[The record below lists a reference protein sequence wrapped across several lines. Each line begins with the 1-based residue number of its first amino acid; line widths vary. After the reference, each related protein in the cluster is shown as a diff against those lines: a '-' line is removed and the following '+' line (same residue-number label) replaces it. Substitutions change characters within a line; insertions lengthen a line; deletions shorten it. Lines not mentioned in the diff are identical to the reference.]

1 MKIRIEH
8 LTKAAFAPYG
18 EVVEADGAQEIP
30 INQGY
35 AVRRNALGTVDIAT
49 NNGDVNISLFVAQ
62 PRPMPIAIEVME
74 RHPDGSQ
81 LFYPLQD
88 RDWLVVVCDDPHK
101 ADTYRAF
108 LATGRQGVN
117 YARNIWH
124 HPLLVLDT
132 DSRFF
137 IVDRKGP
144 GANLEEVFLDKTQ
157 ALALDDLPQG
167 VLR

>member
-1 MKIRIEH
+1 MTQVRIEK
-8 LTKAAFAPYG
+8 LTKAAFAPFG

-35 AVRRNALGTVDIAT
+35 AVRRNGLGTIDVAT
-49 NNGDVNISLFVAQ
+49 NDGDINISLFVAQ
-62 PRPMPIAIEVME
+62 PRPMPIKIEVME
-74 RHPDGSQ
+74 RHPDGTQ

-88 RDWLVVVCDDPHK
+88 RDWLVVVCTNPHD
-101 ADTYRAF
+101 AQTYRAF

-117 YARNIWH
+117 YHRNIWH
-124 HPLLVLDT
+124 HPLLVLDR

-144 GANLEEVFLDKTQ
+144 GANLEEIFLNDAQ
-157 ALALDDLPQG
+157 ALFLEPLPTG
-167 VLR
+167 V